1 VPRFYFDIHE
11 GESFT
16 QDDEGLEFANLN
28 VAERMA
34 AEAAAELGRDRLPK
48 GNARDITVEVR
59 NEHGQRGLTVA
70 VMMEIHRVNPE
81 PLPAPA

>member
-34 AEAAAELGRDRLPK
+34 
-48 GNARDITVEVR
+48 VE
-59 NEHGQRGLTVA
+59 G
-70 VMMEIHRVNPE
+70 
-81 PLPAPA
+81 